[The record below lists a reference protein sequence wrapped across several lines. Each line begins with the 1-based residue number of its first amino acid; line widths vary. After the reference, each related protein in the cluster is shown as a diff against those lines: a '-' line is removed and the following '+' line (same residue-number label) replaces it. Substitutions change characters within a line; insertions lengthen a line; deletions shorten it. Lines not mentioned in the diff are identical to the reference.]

1 MGKLSIFWFR
11 RDLRLCDNAGLY
23 HALKS
28 GEEIQPIFI
37 FDRNILD
44 KLEDKN
50 DRRVSFI
57 FQQIERLRHELE
69 GLGASLWV
77 YYSTPLDVIS
87 ELAEKFNFQ
96 TLYANRD
103 YEPYARQRDKEVF
116 EFLASK
122 GITFKAYKDHV
133 IFEKSEITKDDGT
146 AYTVFTPY
154 SKRWKAKMN
163 EFYLSSY
170 PTELYLSNFK
180 KSASSAASTLAE
192 MGFEQHP
199 EDWPSSEVDKEII
212 KNYHEWRDFPAK
224 NGTTRMSVHLRF
236 GTISIRAL
244 VRLAAKTNEK
254 YLNELIWRE
263 FYQSILW
270 HFPYVKEGCFKKE
283 YDRIPW
289 PANPEFFDAWCEGRT
304 GYPIVDAGMRE
315 LNATGLMHNR
325 VRMIVA
331 SFLVKDLLIDW
342 RLGEAYFAQKLLDFE
357 LASNNGGWQ
366 WAAGCGVDAAPYFR
380 IFNPYIQAEKFDP
393 ESVYIRKWVSELNTV
408 NYPKPIVDH
417 HVVKTAA
424 IELYKS
430 VLKAG

>member
-1 MGKLSIFWFR
+1 MDKLSIFWFR
-11 RDLRLCDNAGLY
+11 RDLRLSDNAGLY

-44 KLEDKN
+44 KLEDKK

-57 FQQIERLRHELE
+57 FQQIERLRKELE
-69 GLGASLWV
+69 EIGASLLV

-116 EFLASK
+116 EFLATK
-122 GITFKAYKDHV
+122 GIAFKAFKDHV

-154 SKRWKAKMN
+154 SKRWKAKVN
-163 EFYLSSY
+163 EFYLRPY
-170 PTELYLSNFK
+170 PSEHYFSNFK
-180 KSASSAASTLAE
+180 KSESSAAPTLAE
-192 MGFEQHP
+192 MGFERHP
-199 EDWPSSEVDKEII
+199 EDWPSSEVDTEII

-244 VRLAAKTNEK
+244 ARLATKTNEK

-270 HFPYVKEGCFKKE
+270 HFPNVTESCFKKE
-283 YDRIPW
+283 YNRIPW
-289 PANPEFFDAWCEGRT
+289 PTNPEFFQAWCEGRT

-357 LASNNGGWQ
+357 QASNNGGWQ

-393 ESVYIRKWVSELNTV
+393 ESFYIRKWVPELNTV